1 MPELEDEFFSL
12 RTSPGELAEMWLTS
26 LSRPAS
32 SRNRPAL
39 LARRRR
45 TPRPRPAPP
54 PRRDRPRRPT
64 APLGRTLTRSRGR
77 SSQATPPL
85 SRTFHMPAHR
95 STSRPAAAP
104 PCRLLPSGNTRPA
117 PPPARRGSAGPR
129 LGHAVGPDSAAAAPR
144 EPGRGDPA
152 PGRGSGRRASR
163 RRRRDGAVLRAPR
176 WQRAGARSFRSG
188 VPGIAGAWPG
198 ARTRQLADAR
208 HSPEVTKPTGLVL
221 GMRHEAFDSR
231 ASGAGRSHCLP
242 TEGRSSALVVL
253 PRTGLGQAVPN
264 G

>member
-95 STSRPAAAP
+95 STSRP
-104 PCRLLPSGNTRPA
+104 
-117 PPPARRGSAGPR
+117 PARPQLAPAGSSQAGTHGPPR
-129 LGHAVGPDSAAAAPR
+129 PRHGVDRQGPGWDTLWARTALPLPHGS
-144 EPGRGDPA
+144 PGGVIRP
-152 PGRGSGRRASR
+152 
-163 RRRRDGAVLRAPR
+163 
-176 WQRAGARSFRSG
+176 RAGA
-188 VPGIAGAWPG
+188 PAAG
-198 ARTRQLADAR
+198 RTADAGGTAPCSEPR
-208 HSPEVTKPTGLVL
+208 GDSEL
-221 GMRHEAFDSR
+221 GHGASARVSRGSR
-231 ASGAGRSHCLP
+231 ALGREHALGSSRMPGTAPRSPSLRLSAGN
-242 TEGRSSALVVL
+242 EA
-253 PRTGLGQAVPN
+253 
-264 G
+264 